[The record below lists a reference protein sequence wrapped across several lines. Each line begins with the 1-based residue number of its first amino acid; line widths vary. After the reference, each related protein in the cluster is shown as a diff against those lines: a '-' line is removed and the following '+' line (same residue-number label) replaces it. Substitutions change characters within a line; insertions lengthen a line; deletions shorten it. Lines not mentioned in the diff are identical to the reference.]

1 MPVQGIPQGHLSR
14 GIMSEF
20 NNQNPEIPDDLS
32 SLDATESLQP
42 EDEVEAQP
50 EQSAPSAEDMV
61 EQLTAQRDEYLRSLQ
76 QTAADFDNYR
86 KRVTRQSLEV
96 GDQKVEALI
105 VRLLP
110 ALDNIELALAHSG
123 ENPELTSSLAQ
134 ISNSLFDIL
143 AKEGLEQI
151 NIADVDFDP
160 TCHEAVIHEPGEG
173 RAKVTEVLRTG
184 YRWKQKVVRPAMVKV
199 VGQG

>member
-1 MPVQGIPQGHLSR
+1 MLAQSIPQGHLSR

>member
-1 MPVQGIPQGHLSR
+1 MLAQSIPQGHLSR

-32 SLDATESLQP
+32 SLDAKESLQP

-50 EQSAPSAEDMV
+50 EQSAPTAEDMV